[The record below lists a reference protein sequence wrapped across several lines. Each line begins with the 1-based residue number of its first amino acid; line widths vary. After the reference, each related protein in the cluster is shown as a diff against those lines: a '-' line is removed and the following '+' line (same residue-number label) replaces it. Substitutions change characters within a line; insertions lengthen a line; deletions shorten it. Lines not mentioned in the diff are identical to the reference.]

1 MVTFNRTDLEFI
13 LQQILMAENDQPP
26 VSPHLAFG
34 LREVSGTNNNSVPG
48 QGTFGAADEVFP
60 RVTDSFFRTVTVNV
74 DGTILDPHPGTAGDV
89 MTTTYASTV
98 PGPVFGVNVVDP
110 APRVISNLIADQT
123 ANNPAAL
130 EAQAAATPGVG
141 YLYQSHIFVLNPA
154 FDPTL
159 PVDLSNPMFVLGDLN
174 PAFDPA
180 LPIDLSNLQYLPSN
194 TAIQPPVDAAG
205 NLFIP
210 NVTPD
215 AGLSAPF
222 NSWFTFFGQFFDHG
236 LDLVTKGGSGTVFI
250 PLQPDDPLI
259 TVGPDGIAGTGDE
272 VTNPGL
278 QFMVLTRATNLAGAD
293 GLIGTAD
300 DLHEN
305 TNTTTPFV
313 DQNQTYS
320 SHPSHQ
326 VFLRDYITGA
336 DGELHST
343 GKLLTGAD
351 GHSMATWADVK
362 ANALKLGL
370 LLTDADVGDVPL
382 LATDAYGNVM
392 LGPNGF
398 AQVVVRTSNGV
409 DGIAGTNDDITVL
422 VEGTALGLD
431 LHDAV
436 VLGGTVVGTG
446 HAFLNDISPVQPL
459 DAHYVAGD
467 GRANENIAL
476 TAIHD
481 IFHSEHNREIDAV
494 KAQIQD
500 ELNNGDTSFA
510 GNWVLAGVDLT
521 VANGVDANGNPVH
534 IIQDDEWN
542 GERLFQVAKFGTET
556 QYQHLVFE
564 EFARKVSPN
573 IHLFGNNDIHLDPAI
588 TAEFAHAVYRF
599 GHSMLDENVNRYEI
613 GADGTPVIDA
623 ATGQPV
629 LNAIG
634 LIDAFL
640 NPLEFAA
647 HGATATG
654 EIVLG
659 SVNQVANEI
668 DEFVTGALRNN
679 LLGLPLDLAAI
690 NLARGRDTGVA
701 PLNLVRNQIYT
712 ELNTGGT
719 NDTTMKPYASWDEFG
734 QFLKHAGSLVN
745 FVAAYGTHAS
755 INGADTL
762 LDKRAAA
769 LALVEN
775 AVIGSATFDQDA
787 YDFMHSLG
795 LYANDVTSPFAVQAQ
810 WSTGSITGLD
820 TVDLWIGGLAEKQ
833 NLFGGLLGS
842 TFNFIFENQ
851 MEAIQDGD
859 RLYYLPRIEG
869 MHFGTEIENN
879 TFADLIMRNTGT
891 HHLSANI
898 FMTPEYVVEAGTID
912 PLNSST
918 WLRNAVTGNL
928 LVEVLTDDYVNSLF
942 SDGLHHTYDT
952 QVHFLG
958 DDNFFGN
965 TMVLGGTEGR
975 DVLIAGQAD
984 DDTIYGDGGDDF
996 LDGGNGNDMIFGGVG
1011 NDIIRDSAGDDVMHG
1026 GSGNDNIDGGLG
1038 DDEIFGEDG
1047 DDLIHGG
1054 NSILGDGI
1062 SGGTGNDIIF
1072 GDEGDDEMLGNEGDD
1087 WIEGGIGADI
1097 LVGDV
1102 GAPTGM
1108 VPLYSGN
1115 DVLDGGDQGDKMVGF
1130 SGDDIMLGLGGF
1142 DKFYGRLGF
1151 DWASWENETHGVS
1164 VDMERR
1170 EFIPDQLAPAGDAV
1184 RDFFIET
1191 EAASGSAFADV
1202 LRGTD
1207 VARVDTFNE
1216 LINVNLIFGLAEFF
1230 PEGPVAFSDGNIMLG
1245 GGGGDFIEGRGGN
1258 DIIDGDAYLHVE
1270 LTRDANGNVFAGSQI
1285 VREILFDLSPGD
1297 IDTAMFTGNLADYT
1311 INFTPDAQGFITVTD
1326 NVGTDGTDRLRNVER
1341 LQFADVTIGGTNNV
1355 PTGTVVVNG
1364 TAQVG
1369 QVLTADP
1376 AAIVDADGIASPI
1389 SYQWQYEIIAAPGG
1403 TAQWVDIHGA
1413 TGVTFAPTDFY
1424 VGNALRVVAS
1434 FTDGQGFTERLFS
1447 APTAA
1452 LVFDPAVNHAPTVV
1466 TQVAENGLFDTTAHQ
1481 DQPITLSLPLVT
1493 TFTDDQTPAA
1503 NLIYTATLADGSDLS
1518 TVGLAFATTPDGAG
1532 GVTGGVITGTP
1543 PAGFTGTIDIRVKA
1557 TDAGGL
1563 AVTDTFTINV
1573 LPTDGISTGAAALG
1587 AAATPVHTGVAFN
1600 RIDLEFILQ
1609 QILMAENDQPPV
1621 SPHLAFGFA
1630 GGFGDQQQLGS
1641 RAGHVW
1647 RGGRG
1652 LPAGDGF
1659 VFPDR
1664 HGQCRRH
1671 DFRSAPRH
1679 CRRRDD
1685 DDVCEHGA
1693 GPCVRR
1699 QRGRSGSAR
1708 DLQPDRGPDRQ
1719 QPGGAGGAG
1728 GRDPGGRLSVSVA
1741 YLRAQSGLRS
1751 DAAGRSV
1758 EPHVR
1763 AGRSQPGIRSGPA
1776 DRSVE
1781 SAIPAEQHG
1790 DPAAGRRG
1798 RQSVHSQRHAGRR
1811 LVGAVQLLVHLLRS
1825 VLRPRPRPRHQGR
1838 QRHGV
1843 HPAAAG

>member
-1 MVTFNRTDLEFI
+1 
-13 LQQILMAENDQPP
+13 MAENDQPP

-74 DGTILDPHPGTAGDV
+74 DGTIFDPNPGTAGDV

-259 TVGPDGIAGTGDE
+259 TVGPDGVAGSGDE
-272 VTNPGL
+272 VTNPAL

-320 SHPSHQ
+320 SHHSHQ

-409 DGIAGTNDDITVL
+409 DGIAGTNDDITIL

-446 HAFLNDISPVQPL
+446 HAFLNDISPTQPL

-494 KAQIQD
+494 KAQIQA

-613 GADGTPVIDA
+613 GADGTPVLDA
-623 ATGQPV
+623 NGQPV

-719 NDTTMKPYASWDEFG
+719 NDTTLKPYASWDEFG
-734 QFLKHAGSLVN
+734 QFLKHAASLVN

-755 INGADTL
+755 I
-762 LDKRAAA
+762 
-769 LALVEN
+769 
-775 AVIGSATFDQDA
+775 
-787 YDFMHSLG
+787 
-795 LYANDVTSPFAVQAQ
+795 
-810 WSTGSITGLD
+810 
-820 TVDLWIGGLAEKQ
+820 
-833 NLFGGLLGS
+833 
-842 TFNFIFENQ
+842 
-851 MEAIQDGD
+851 
-859 RLYYLPRIEG
+859 
-869 MHFGTEIENN
+869 
-879 TFADLIMRNTGT
+879 
-891 HHLSANI
+891 
-898 FMTPEYVVEAGTID
+898 
-912 PLNSST
+912 
-918 WLRNAVTGNL
+918 
-928 LVEVLTDDYVNSLF
+928 
-942 SDGLHHTYDT
+942 
-952 QVHFLG
+952 
-958 DDNFFGN
+958 
-965 TMVLGGTEGR
+965 
-975 DVLIAGQAD
+975 IA
-984 DDTIYGDGGDDF
+984 
-996 LDGGNGNDMIFGGVG
+996 
-1011 NDIIRDSAGDDVMHG
+1011 
-1026 GSGNDNIDGGLG
+1026 
-1038 DDEIFGEDG
+1038 
-1047 DDLIHGG
+1047 
-1054 NSILGDGI
+1054 
-1062 SGGTGNDIIF
+1062 
-1072 GDEGDDEMLGNEGDD
+1072 
-1087 WIEGGIGADI
+1087 
-1097 LVGDV
+1097 
-1102 GAPTGM
+1102 
-1108 VPLYSGN
+1108 
-1115 DVLDGGDQGDKMVGF
+1115 
-1130 SGDDIMLGLGGF
+1130 
-1142 DKFYGRLGF
+1142 
-1151 DWASWENETHGVS
+1151 
-1164 VDMERR
+1164 
-1170 EFIPDQLAPAGDAV
+1170 
-1184 RDFFIET
+1184 
-1191 EAASGSAFADV
+1191 
-1202 LRGTD
+1202 
-1207 VARVDTFNE
+1207 
-1216 LINVNLIFGLAEFF
+1216 
-1230 PEGPVAFSDGNIMLG
+1230 
-1245 GGGGDFIEGRGGN
+1245 
-1258 DIIDGDAYLHVE
+1258 
-1270 LTRDANGNVFAGSQI
+1270 
-1285 VREILFDLSPGD
+1285 
-1297 IDTAMFTGNLADYT
+1297 
-1311 INFTPDAQGFITVTD
+1311 
-1326 NVGTDGTDRLRNVER
+1326 
-1341 LQFADVTIGGTNNV
+1341 
-1355 PTGTVVVNG
+1355 
-1364 TAQVG
+1364 
-1369 QVLTADP
+1369 
-1376 AAIVDADGIASPI
+1376 
-1389 SYQWQYEIIAAPGG
+1389 
-1403 TAQWVDIHGA
+1403 
-1413 TGVTFAPTDFY
+1413 
-1424 VGNALRVVAS
+1424 
-1434 FTDGQGFTERLFS
+1434 
-1447 APTAA
+1447 
-1452 LVFDPAVNHAPTVV
+1452 
-1466 TQVAENGLFDTTAHQ
+1466 
-1481 DQPITLSLPLVT
+1481 
-1493 TFTDDQTPAA
+1493 
-1503 NLIYTATLADGSDLS
+1503 
-1518 TVGLAFATTPDGAG
+1518 
-1532 GVTGGVITGTP
+1532 
-1543 PAGFTGTIDIRVKA
+1543 
-1557 TDAGGL
+1557 
-1563 AVTDTFTINV
+1563 
-1573 LPTDGISTGAAALG
+1573 
-1587 AAATPVHTGVAFN
+1587 
-1600 RIDLEFILQ
+1600 
-1609 QILMAENDQPPV
+1609 
-1621 SPHLAFGFA
+1621 
-1630 GGFGDQQQLGS
+1630 
-1641 RAGHVW
+1641 
-1647 RGGRG
+1647 
-1652 LPAGDGF
+1652 
-1659 VFPDR
+1659 
-1664 HGQCRRH
+1664 
-1671 DFRSAPRH
+1671 
-1679 CRRRDD
+1679 
-1685 DDVCEHGA
+1685 
-1693 GPCVRR
+1693 
-1699 QRGRSGSAR
+1699 
-1708 DLQPDRGPDRQ
+1708 
-1719 QPGGAGGAG
+1719 
-1728 GRDPGGRLSVSVA
+1728 
-1741 YLRAQSGLRS
+1741 
-1751 DAAGRSV
+1751 
-1758 EPHVR
+1758 
-1763 AGRSQPGIRSGPA
+1763 
-1776 DRSVE
+1776 
-1781 SAIPAEQHG
+1781 
-1790 DPAAGRRG
+1790 
-1798 RQSVHSQRHAGRR
+1798 
-1811 LVGAVQLLVHLLRS
+1811 
-1825 VLRPRPRPRHQGR
+1825 
-1838 QRHGV
+1838 
-1843 HPAAAG
+1843 